1 VGACRAAGDEV
12 VGSNVRM
19 TRTAIA
25 AMAFI
30 AVVASGAAP
39 AAACNCPKE
48 QLIRKYGTLSQV
60 QRPAMPLPPPLPT
73 TKSTAP
79 AAGG

>member
-12 VGSNVRM
+12 VGSTVRM

-30 AVVASGAAP
+30 AVVASAAAP